1 MVVRTC
7 VNWCERLTGSHI
19 TNRHKSIKRK
29 ASDIFFQQLYQWPC
43 MSKRINASLTTYHA
57 QNNGV
62 GILSMP
68 HELLLEITYYLGPLF
83 DRIGGDF
90 LGRRLPYRMNTE
102 RRQTLLSL
110 SQCCR
115 FLRSFFLPLAW
126 ECFDIYSPIINYD
139 DDEIQYDHRDIT
151 KNLELK
157 SKALV
162 ENPELGAHVRYEY
175 FATTYNQPNSCY
187 VVSFRVINVVMVR
200 LSVVAALPAFAKC
213 LQSLPNLHTLQI
225 SGVFGQ
231 MATAFKTVFKGY
243 RFSKIRTVILPSV
256 AHHILSSCPQITD
269 ITCIGNLEPYL
280 NRTIAKRCKMV
291 EALDTTNIYSR
302 ETMDRECFGFGT
314 YCITSQTLI

>member
-1 MVVRTC
+1 VRTC

-187 VVSFRVINVVMVR
+187 VV
-200 LSVVAALPAFAKC
+200 
-213 LQSLPNLHTLQI
+213 
-225 SGVFGQ
+225 
-231 MATAFKTVFKGY
+231 
-243 RFSKIRTVILPSV
+243 
-256 AHHILSSCPQITD
+256 
-269 ITCIGNLEPYL
+269 
-280 NRTIAKRCKMV
+280 
-291 EALDTTNIYSR
+291 
-302 ETMDRECFGFGT
+302 
-314 YCITSQTLI
+314 